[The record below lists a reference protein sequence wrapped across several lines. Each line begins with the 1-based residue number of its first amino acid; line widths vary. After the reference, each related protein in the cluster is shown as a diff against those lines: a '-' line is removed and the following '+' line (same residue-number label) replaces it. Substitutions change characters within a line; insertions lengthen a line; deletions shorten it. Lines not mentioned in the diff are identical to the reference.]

1 MTMTSDIDPALERS
15 ATGERMGADLRPGVP
30 IRIRQ
35 LSKVYGGFRALDAV
49 DLDVRSGEFLTL
61 LGPSGSGKSTLLMA
75 LAGFS
80 RPTAGS
86 IAFDGDE
93 VTRRP
98 PHKRNI
104 GVVFQNYALF
114 PHMNVA
120 ANVGYPLR
128 LRRVGKAETAERV
141 RRALDLVQL
150 GSMLERPIDSL
161 SGGQRQRVALARA
174 IVFEPKILLMDEPL
188 SALDKKL
195 REHMQIEIRHLHEK
209 LGVTTIYVTHDQR
222 EALTMSDRIAVINQG
237 RIAQIDRPRELYEAP
252 ASRFVAEFIGEAA
265 LLPVEFRENAAWCA
279 GCRLQGARI
288 ADRSRPQYLVLRPEK
303 LDLLSGATGG
313 DWNRFPGRVR
323 EVVYQGD
330 SVLVSIQLEGGTL
343 VNLRKASDRSSLN
356 QLPANG
362 DAVTLGVHIEDT
374 LVVPE
379 DRP

>member
-1 MTMTSDIDPALERS
+1 MTMTTDIDPALDRS
-15 ATGERMGADLRPGVP
+15 ATGEKAGTDRRAGIP
-30 IRIRQ
+30 IRIQQ
-35 LSKVYGGFRALDAV
+35 LSKAYGGFRALDAV

-80 RPTAGS
+80 RPTSGS
-86 IAFDGDE
+86 IAFDGSD
-93 VTRRP
+93 VTRLP

-128 LRRVGKAETAERV
+128 LRRVGKVEIADRV

-150 GSMLERPIDSL
+150 GSMLERSIDSL

-195 REHMQIEIRHLHEK
+195 RELMQIEIRHLHEK

-252 ASRFVAEFIGEAA
+252 ASRFVAEFIGEAV
-265 LLPVEFRENAAWCA
+265 LLPVELRDGAFWCA
-279 GCRLQGARI
+279 GCRLQSVAI
-288 ADRSRPQYLVLRPEK
+288 ADRTRPQYLVLRPEK
-303 LDLLSGATGG
+303 LDLPTGG
-313 DWNRFPGRVR
+313 SGDEWNRFPGHVL

-330 SVLVSIQLEGGTL
+330 SVLVSIRLQDGAL
-343 VNLRKASDRSSLN
+343 VNLRKSSDRSSLN

-362 DAVTLGVHIEDT
+362 DAVTLGVHVEDT

-379 DRP
+379 DCP

>member
-1 MTMTSDIDPALERS
+1 MTTQIEPALDRS
-15 ATGERMGADLRPGVP
+15 AADRKAGTDLRPGVP
-30 IRIRQ
+30 IQIRQ
-35 LSKVYGGFRALDAV
+35 LSKIYGGFCALDAV

-80 RPTAGS
+80 RPTAGL
-86 IAFDGDE
+86 IAFDGE
-93 VTRRP
+93 NVTRLP

-128 LRRVGKAETAERV
+128 LRRVSKAEIAERV
-141 RRALDLVQL
+141 RRALELVQL
-150 GSMLERPIDSL
+150 GAMLERSIDSL

-188 SALDKKL
+188 SALDKQL
-195 REHMQIEIRHLHEK
+195 REHMQMEIRHLHEK

-237 RIAQIDRPRELYEAP
+237 RIAQIDRPRALYESP
-252 ASRFVAEFIGEAA
+252 ASRFVAAFIGEAV
-265 LLPVEFRENAAWCA
+265 LLPVELRDRAAWCA
-279 GCRLQGARI
+279 GCRLQGVTV
-288 ADRSRPQYLVLRPEK
+288 ADLGRAQYLVLRPEK
-303 LDLLSGATGG
+303 LDLLPAAAGG
-313 DWNRFPGRVR
+313 DWNRFAGRVR

-330 SVLVSIQLEGGTL
+330 SVLVSVELVGGAL
-343 VNLRKASDRSSLN
+343 VNLRKPSDRSSLN
-356 QLPANG
+356 QLPASG
-362 DAVTLGVHIEDT
+362 DAVILGVHAEDT